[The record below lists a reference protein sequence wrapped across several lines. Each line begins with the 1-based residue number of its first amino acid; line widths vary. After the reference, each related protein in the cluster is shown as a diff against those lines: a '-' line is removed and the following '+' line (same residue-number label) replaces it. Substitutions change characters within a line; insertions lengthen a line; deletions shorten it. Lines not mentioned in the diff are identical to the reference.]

1 MKAWLGL
8 GSNLQQPV
16 AQLKD
21 ALGRLGLVEGIE
33 ILNASGLY
41 RTPPWGDDK
50 QDDFINAV
58 VQIETDL
65 GPIPLL
71 RVLQSIE
78 NEMGRQRSG
87 RRWGPRLID
96 IDLLLYADQQ
106 VQSEELELPHPRMHE
121 RAFVLIPLCELDK
134 TVNIP
139 GHGVAED
146 LLQQLDSQDI
156 FRLDDGEWNLL
167 TRCD

>member
-16 AQLKD
+16 SQLKD
-21 ALGRLGLVEGIE
+21 ALGRLGLAEGIE
-33 ILNASGLY
+33 ILKTSALY
-41 RTPPWGDDK
+41 RTPPWGDGQ

-71 RVLQSIE
+71 HVLQSIE
-78 NEMGRQRSG
+78 NKMGRQRSG

-96 IDLLLYADQQ
+96 IDLLLYGDQQ
-106 VQSEELELPHPRMHE
+106 SKSEELELPHPRMHE
-121 RAFVLIPLCELDK
+121 RAFVLVPLCELDK
-134 TVNIP
+134 TVTIP
-139 GHGVAED
+139 GHGVAQE
-146 LLQQLDSQDI
+146 LLQQLDACGI
-156 FRLDDGEWNLL
+156 FRLDEEELN
-167 TRCD
+167 